1 MEIEKCIATDISGAT
16 LIRSTEVS
24 EQMQAKGRFEFVCY
38 DKDGNIKWTDFSNNI
53 VTNQGKNNM
62 LDTYLGLATLP
73 PAWYMSLITA
83 GTAIST
89 STYASPTVTE
99 ITSGIIT
106 SNTRVTMG
114 WSAASAG
121 SKAATTTS
129 FTITGTATVT
139 GNMVV
144 TGGSGAT
151 TVGNTGA
158 TGGVLFSSSAFSGGS
173 KNISNGDVLNCTYS
187 LSV

>member
-1 MEIEKCIATDISGAT
+1 MEKCNTIETSNASVVRGTSI
-16 LIRSTEVS
+16 TEN
-24 EQMQAKGRFEFVCY
+24 MQAKGRFDFICY
-38 DKDGNIKWTDFSNNI
+38 DKDGNVKWTDYSNNI

-99 ITSGIIT
+99 ITSGVIT

-121 SKAATTTS
+121 AKAATTTS
-129 FTITGTATVT
+129 FTVTGTATVT

-144 TGGSGAT
+144 TGGSGAS

-173 KNISNGDVLNCTYS
+173 KNISSGDTLNCTYS

>member
-1 MEIEKCIATDISGAT
+1 MEKIQLLDSTGAEVIRGAT
-16 LIRSTEVS
+16 VM
-24 EQMQAKGRFEFVCY
+24 EQMSAHGRFEFVCY
-38 DKDGNIKWTDFSNNI
+38 DKDGNIKWTDVSDNI

-62 LDTYLGLATLP
+62 LDTYLGLAALP

-99 ITSGIIT
+99 IASGIIT

-121 SKAATTTS
+121 AKAATTTS
-129 FTITGTATVT
+129 FTVTGTATVT

-144 TGGSGAT
+144 TGSTGAS
-151 TVGNTGA
+151 TVANTGA
-158 TGGVLFSSSAFSGGS
+158 SGGVLFSSSAFSGGS
-173 KNISNGDVLNCTYS
+173 KNISNGDTLNVTYS
-187 LSV
+187 ISV